1 MYTLVSGAYKYL
13 TRQDEY
19 TILMLGLDG
28 SGKTTLLERIKH
40 MYIGLPLMDAD
51 KIKPTVGVNIGKVHV
66 KRTLLKFMDLGG
78 ARELQ
83 GIWESYY
90 GDGHALLF
98 VIDSVDEERLGEAKQ
113 TLLRLMKDR
122 ELEGIPMLVLANKQD
137 TQDAGSLVHVKE
149 VVNTL
154 ADCMDARDVRVMD
167 ASGKE
172 GHGVKAAIDW
182 LYSRIIENRQRK
194 PPVTNI

>member
-1 MYTLVSGAYKYL
+1 
-13 TRQDEY
+13 
-19 TILMLGLDG
+19 
-28 SGKTTLLERIKH
+28 
-40 MYIGLPLMDAD
+40 
-51 KIKPTVGVNIGKVHV
+51 
-66 KRTLLKFMDLGG
+66 FMDLGG
-78 ARELQ
+78 AQELQ

-90 GDGHALLF
+90 RDGHALLF

-122 ELEGIPMLVLANKQD
+122 ELEGIPVLVLANKQD